1 MKTTVHIISCGL
13 LLTLLLAGGCATLP
27 ENYDRPIT
35 YAYADTDRLD
45 SIDRIVNIATGHRYS
60 DSVLSN
66 SRCWQDILIQ

>member
-1 MKTTVHIISCGL
+1 MKIIRRIIYCGL
-13 LLTLLLAGGCATLP
+13 LLAMLVSGGCATLP